1 MQATHRVQAMHATH
15 ATHSRTATH
24 ITVSRL
30 AITPTL
36 PAVPAENATPTLPEV
51 AAEPATATL
60 PAVATDP
67 ATATPPAAATD
78 PATATLP
85 AAATEPTTGPFS
97 TATALF
103 HPTAMRTSCAYRY
116 AAHGARTTAEFC
128 PPMPSDVFN
137 VIPSTMGVGPSSSRG
152 CPAATAGGAGTVPCS

>member
-67 ATATPPAAATD
+67 ATAT
-78 PATATLP
+78 LP

-103 HPTAMRTSCAYRY
+103 HLTAMRTSCASRY

>member
-60 PAVATDP
+60 PAV
-67 ATATPPAAATD
+67 ATD